1 MLRFLLVVLRATQPT
16 LEHEHHFVC
25 ATSGFNS
32 VSNPHMLEFLDGAAS
47 GDLVKGFEV
56 KEEKAMLMDV
66 VGLAFKN

>member
-16 LEHEHHFVC
+16 YEHKHHFVC

-32 VSNPHMLEFLDGAAS
+32 VSNPHILELIDGASS

-56 KEEKAMLMDV
+56 KEEKAMSMDV
-66 VGLAFKN
+66 VGLAFKD